1 MKSSSAASNPNN
13 RSSSGSSRS
22 AGGNA
27 PNAAAGSSGSLA
39 RKNHTGTNGTAGGN
53 SVGKLVTAIESKQA
67 ALDRENELLNEIE
80 AGTKRIKVMVR
91 NNLAVFILVVGCCSF
106 VIR

>member
-1 MKSSSAASNPNN
+1 
-13 RSSSGSSRS
+13 
-22 AGGNA
+22 
-27 PNAAAGSSGSLA
+27 
-39 RKNHTGTNGTAGGN
+39 
-53 SVGKLVTAIESKQA
+53 VGKLVTAIESKQA